1 MTRPSRVKQA
11 IVWVEQQLEQAQ
23 VALGQGT
30 LSHYDEA
37 AWLVL
42 WAVGLPLDASDAE
55 LDHPLE
61 NDQWVSIENALH
73 RRIEH
78 RLPMA
83 YITGEAWLQGVPF
96 HVDRRTIIPR
106 SLIAEVLVH
115 GALDPYVPRTQAQVL
130 DLCTGNGSLA
140 VLCAM
145 AWPQAHLDAL
155 DLSADALAVA
165 ALNVKRHGLQE
176 RIRLVNSDG
185 LQNAMGPYDLV
196 VCNPPYVNSLSMD
209 GLPAEFR
216 HEPAMALAGGAD
228 GMDFVRPLLTRVT
241 DHLKPEGALVLE
253 IGHEYKHFAQR
264 FPRLPG
270 HWLTTS
276 AGDEQVVLIER
287 ADLLRMQ
294 S

>member
-1 MTRPSRVKQA
+1 MTRPTRVAQA
-11 IVWVEQQLEQAQ
+11 IAWVEQQLEQAQ

-30 LSHYDEA
+30 LSYRDEA

-42 WAVGLPLDASDAE
+42 WAVGLPLDADDTE
-55 LDHPLE
+55 LDQFLDSE
-61 NDQWVSIENALH
+61 NWANIENALYS
-73 RRIEH
+73 RIEH

-83 YITGEAWLQGVPF
+83 YISGEAWLQGVPF

-106 SLIAEVLVH
+106 SLIAEVLVL
-115 GALDPYVPRTQAQVL
+115 GGLDPYVSQSQAQVL

-145 AWPQAHLDAL
+145 AWPQAQLDAL

-165 ALNVKRHGLQE
+165 ALNVQRHGLQE

-196 VCNPPYVNSLSMD
+196 VCNPPYVNSHSMD
-209 GLPAEFR
+209 VLPAEFR
-216 HEPAMALAGGAD
+216 CEPALALSGGVD
-228 GMDFVRPLLTRVT
+228 GMDFVTPLLSRVA
-241 DHLKPEGALVLE
+241 DYLKPAGALVLE
-253 IGHEYKHFAQR
+253 IGHEYGHFVQR

-270 HWLTTS
+270 HWLSTS

-287 ADLLRMQ
+287 TDLLRMQ